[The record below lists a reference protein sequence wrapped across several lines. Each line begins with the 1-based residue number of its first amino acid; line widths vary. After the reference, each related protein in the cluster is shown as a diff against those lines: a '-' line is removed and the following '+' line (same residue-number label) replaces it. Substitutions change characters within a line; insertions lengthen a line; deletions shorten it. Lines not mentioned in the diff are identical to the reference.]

1 MSNASPS
8 DLAQS
13 PYSEAIKRSLKA
25 ILALD
30 DRTKDLIIVFKSGEQ
45 ADLDLLL
52 EGSNLLI
59 NDKWLDFQRSHSK
72 APCWLSR
79 HGVKSYKMPCDHI
92 VTRLHDLILHE
103 LTKGP
108 VSQLDKST
116 ESKATLRLK
125 VSDSLR
131 QMPRMIEISQ
141 GLKPRELIVTWTML
155 ERDLVFKMYGFDLRC
170 QVTLHRESTC
180 SEKKMDILFYI
191 GETST
196 HFFRDAVVSEKR
208 KRGQCANLKA
218 ETLKEDDAGL
228 SKEDKSIAECGCSY
242 QIVSQ
247 GDSGILFQGLDPEE
261 AYFPMVARD
270 YEQAFFG
277 FPPEAI
283 RPAAPQS
290 AAQPVSVSKNV
301 SAENSMPAPAASH
314 RSDAASDHADGA
326 TNDIARASNFGDEK
340 QGEESSLMV
349 VSSIQL
355 FEEVDKIWVYML
367 TLTQDNGN
375 SQERQSLGD
384 EPTAS
389 IQNSKQEISKKLMS
403 ELRSA
408 LAKLKVKEDMSN
420 STARKLQVKEQELAA
435 ALESLENKELELR
448 QAKADSDAQK
458 QRLEST
464 IEDLEGEIQQ
474 LQDTQTETE
483 TQCTELSGTIEN
495 LRTELEQLRAEKNEI
510 ESQVQLRIDA
520 EMSAAGRTGQGAAEE
535 VQHAGEKQTANE
547 NQTGESVAEMRE
559 QLLEFQASNEV
570 LQIQAGHARE
580 LQASNEALKT
590 QVDQARADH
599 ASIMTTLRGV
609 SGMIQGVLGL
619 RSKEMMVATLQ
630 SVLGMLRGVLNLDTR
645 VSNPASGTKHAR
657 VREEDDDG
665 GDLANVPKRFRQA
678 EHADLTEEL

>member
-1 MSNASPS
+1 VRTPDEQRHHKLSNASPS

-13 PYSEAIKRSLKA
+13 PYSGAIKRSLKA

-30 DRTKDLIIVFKSGEQ
+30 DRTKDLTIVFKSGEQ

-92 VTRLHDLILHE
+92 VTRLHDLIIHE

-191 GETST
+191 GETSI
-196 HFFRDAVVSEKR
+196 HSFRDAVVSEKR
-208 KRGQCANLKA
+208 KRGQYAKLKA
-218 ETLKEDDAGL
+218 ETLNEDDAGL
-228 SKEDKSIAECGCSY
+228 SKEDKGIAECSCSY

-247 GDSGILFQGLDPEE
+247 GDSGILFQELDPEE

-270 YEQAFFG
+270 YDQAFFG

-301 SAENSMPAPAASH
+301 SAENSMPAPA
-314 RSDAASDHADGA
+314 DDHADGA
-326 TNDIARASNFGDEK
+326 TNDTARTSNFGDKK

-349 VSSIQL
+349 VSSIKL
-355 FEEVDKIWVYML
+355 FQEVDKIWVYML
-367 TLTQDNGN
+367 TLT
-375 SQERQSLGD
+375 
-384 EPTAS
+384 
-389 IQNSKQEISKKLMS
+389 
-403 ELRSA
+403 
-408 LAKLKVKEDMSN
+408 
-420 STARKLQVKEQELAA
+420 
-435 ALESLENKELELR
+435 
-448 QAKADSDAQK
+448 
-458 QRLEST
+458 
-464 IEDLEGEIQQ
+464 
-474 LQDTQTETE
+474 
-483 TQCTELSGTIEN
+483 
-495 LRTELEQLRAEKNEI
+495 
-510 ESQVQLRIDA
+510 
-520 EMSAAGRTGQGAAEE
+520 
-535 VQHAGEKQTANE
+535 
-547 NQTGESVAEMRE
+547 
-559 QLLEFQASNEV
+559 
-570 LQIQAGHARE
+570 
-580 LQASNEALKT
+580 
-590 QVDQARADH
+590 
-599 ASIMTTLRGV
+599 
-609 SGMIQGVLGL
+609 
-619 RSKEMMVATLQ
+619 
-630 SVLGMLRGVLNLDTR
+630 
-645 VSNPASGTKHAR
+645 
-657 VREEDDDG
+657 
-665 GDLANVPKRFRQA
+665 
-678 EHADLTEEL
+678 

>member
-1 MSNASPS
+1 VRTPDEQRHHKLSNASPS
-8 DLAQS
+8 GLAQS

-25 ILALD
+25 ILTLD
-30 DRTKDLIIVFKSGEQ
+30 DRTKDLTIVFKSGEQ

-59 NDKWLDFQRSHSK
+59 NDKWLDFQRSHYK

-92 VTRLHDLILHE
+92 VTRLHDLILRE

-116 ESKATLRLK
+116 ESKAILRLK

-141 GLKPRELIVTWTML
+141 GLKPHELIATWTML

-180 SEKKMDILFYI
+180 SEKKMDTLFYI

-196 HFFRDAVVSEKR
+196 RCFRGAVVSEKR

-218 ETLKEDDAGL
+218 ETLKEGDAGL
-228 SKEDKSIAECGCSY
+228 SKEDKGITECGCSY
-242 QIVSQ
+242 QIVSR

-270 YEQAFFG
+270 YDEAFFG
-277 FPPEAI
+277 IPPEAI
-283 RPAAPQS
+283 RPTVPQS
-290 AAQPVSVSKNV
+290 VAQPVSVSKNV
-301 SAENSMPAPAASH
+301 SAENSMPAPAAFQ
-314 RSDAASDHADGA
+314 RADAASDDADGA
-326 TNDIARASNFGDEK
+326 TNDTPPKSNFGDEK
-340 QGEESSLMV
+340 EGEESPLMV
-349 VSSIQL
+349 VSSKKL
-355 FEEVDKIWVYML
+355 FEEVDKIWVYVL
-367 TLTQDNGN
+367 TLTQVNGN
-375 SQERQSLGD
+375 SQERQILED
-384 EPTAS
+384 EPTGS
-389 IQNSKQEISKKLMS
+389 IQNSEQETSKKLIS

-435 ALESLENKELELR
+435 ALESLEIKELELR

-474 LQDTQTETE
+474 LQETQTETE

-535 VQHAGEKQTANE
+535 VQQAGEKQMANE

-570 LQIQAGHARE
+570 LKMHVG
-580 LQASNEALKT
+580 
-590 QVDQARADH
+590 QARADH

-609 SGMIQGVLGL
+609 SGMIKGVLGL
-619 RSKEMMVATLQ
+619 GSKEMMVATLQ
-630 SVLGMLRGVLNLDTR
+630 SILGMLRGVLNLDTR

-657 VREEDDDG
+657 VKEEDDDG

-678 EHADLTEEL
+678 EHVDLTEEL

>member
-1 MSNASPS
+1 
-8 DLAQS
+8 
-13 PYSEAIKRSLKA
+13 LKA
-25 ILALD
+25 ILTLD
-30 DRTKDLIIVFKSGEQ
+30 DRTKDLTIAFKSGEQ

-59 NDKWLDFQRSHSK
+59 NDKWLDFQRSHPK

-92 VTRLHDLILHE
+92 VTRLHDLILRE

-108 VSQLDKST
+108 VCQLDKST

-141 GLKPRELIVTWTML
+141 GLKPRGLIVSWTML

-180 SEKKMDILFYI
+180 SEKKMDTLFYI
-191 GETST
+191 GETSARS
-196 HFFRDAVVSEKR
+196 FRGAMVSEKR

-218 ETLKEDDAGL
+218 ETLKEDDADL
-228 SKEDKSIAECGCSY
+228 SKEDKGIAECGCSY

-270 YEQAFFG
+270 YDEAFFG

-301 SAENSMPAPAASH
+301 SAENPMPAPAASQ
-314 RSDAASDHADGA
+314 RADAASDDAASDDSDG
-326 TNDIARASNFGDEK
+326 TPPKSNFGDE
-340 QGEESSLMV
+340 QEREESPLMA
-349 VSSIQL
+349 VSSIKT
-355 FEEVDKIWVYML
+355 FKEVDKIWVYML
-367 TLTQDNGN
+367 TLTQDNDN
-375 SQERQSLGD
+375 SQETQILGD

-389 IQNSKQEISKKLMS
+389 IQNSKQEISKKL
-403 ELRSA
+403 RSA
-408 LAKLKVKEDMSN
+408 LAKLKVKEDLSN

-458 QRLEST
+458 QRLVST

-474 LQDTQTETE
+474 LQETQTETE
-483 TQCTELSGTIEN
+483 TQGTELSGTIEN
-495 LRTELEQLRAEKNEI
+495 LRTELEQLQAEKNEM
-510 ESQVQLRIDA
+510 ESQVQLHIAA
-520 EMSAAGRTGQGAAEE
+520 EMSAAGRTVQGAAEE
-535 VQHAGEKQTANE
+535 VQQAGEKQMANE
-547 NQTGESVAEMRE
+547 NQTGKSVAEMRK

-570 LQIQAGHARE
+570 LKIQVGLARE
-580 LQASNEALKT
+580 LQASNEELKT

-619 RSKEMMVATLQ
+619 GSKEMMVATLQ
-630 SVLGMLRGVLNLDTR
+630 SVLGMLRGVLNLDTG

-657 VREEDDDG
+657 VKEEDDYG

-678 EHADLTEEL
+678 EHVDLTEEL